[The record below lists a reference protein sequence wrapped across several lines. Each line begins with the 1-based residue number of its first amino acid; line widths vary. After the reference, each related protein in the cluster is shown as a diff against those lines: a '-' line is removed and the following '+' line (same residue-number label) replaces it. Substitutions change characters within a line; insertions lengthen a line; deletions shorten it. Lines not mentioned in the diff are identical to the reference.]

1 MKFAQ
6 LGATGLYVSRIAL
19 GTMTFGGAGTPPWNV
34 IGGLDQAAADTL
46 VNTALDAGVN
56 LIDTADMYA
65 DGESEEQLGRIIKS
79 RRDEVVLATKL
90 AARMGPGPN
99 QVGLTRHHV
108 MNALDASLRRLGTD
122 HIDLYQIHTIDP
134 ITPIEETLRAL
145 DDAVRA
151 GKIRY
156 LGASNLGAWQLA
168 RALGKSDQLGLSRFV
183 ASQSYY
189 SLAGRD
195 IESDLVPLL
204 TEEKVGLL
212 VWSPLAAG
220 FLSGKFDRTGAT
232 EKDARRANAEFPP
245 VDLEQTYDV
254 IDVLRTVAARHD
266 ATVAQT
272 ALAWVLAQPAVT
284 SVIVGAKRPG
294 QLVDNLAA
302 VDVELTG
309 EDLAELD
316 EVSKTPLR
324 YPNWIQADLSWRYPA
339 A

>member
-19 GTMTFGGAGTPPWNV
+19 GAMSFGGAGTPPWNHV
-34 IGGLDQAAADTL
+34 GGLDDVAAGTL
-46 VNTALDAGVN
+46 VNTALDHGVN
-56 LIDTADMYA
+56 LIDTANVYA
-65 DGESEEQLGRIIKS
+65 DGESEEILGRVIKS

-90 AARMGPGPN
+90 SARMGPGPN
-99 QVGLTRHHV
+99 DAGLSRYHV
-108 MNALDASLRRLGTD
+108 TNALDESLRRLGTD
-122 HIDLYQIHTIDP
+122 HVDLYQIHNFDP
-134 ITPIEETLRAL
+134 VTPIEETLRAL

-151 GKIRY
+151 GKVRY
-156 LGASNLGAWQLA
+156 LGASNLAAWQLA

-195 IESDLVPLL
+195 IEAELVPLL

-212 VWSPLAAG
+212 VWSPLAGG
-220 FLSGKFDRTGAT
+220 FLSGKFDRTGVSDA
-232 EKDARRANAEFPP
+232 DARHTRTQFPP
-245 VDLEQTYDV
+245 VDAESAYAI
-254 IDVLRTVAARHD
+254 IDVLRKVAERHE

-284 SVIVGAKRPG
+284 SVIAGVKRLD
-294 QLVDNLAA
+294 QLTGNLAA
-302 VDVELTG
+302 VDLDLST

-316 EVSKTPLR
+316 EVSRTPLR
-324 YPNWIQADLSWRYPA
+324 YPGWIQADQSWRHPA